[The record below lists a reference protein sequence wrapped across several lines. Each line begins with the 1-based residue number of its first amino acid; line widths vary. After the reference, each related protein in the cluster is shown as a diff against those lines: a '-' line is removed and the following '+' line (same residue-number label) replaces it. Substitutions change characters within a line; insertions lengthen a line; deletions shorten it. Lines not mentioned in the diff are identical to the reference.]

1 MATGYTTGIGEG
13 KIKNFKD
20 FALTC
25 ARAFGACIMQKEDSF
40 LEPPKL
46 EEVKDFYPFMIEE
59 VERQIQVLKDTSD
72 QDLIAKYIE
81 EKDKSYK
88 ENVASIQEK
97 NKLREKYE
105 KILNDAKNWDVDGDF
120 QGLKNFMI
128 QQLTDSIEWDCSTKY
143 NDESIT
149 EYFSST
155 AITADEIRAEKMD
168 RLERDLVRYNE
179 KYAEDVKD
187 VNVRNEWKIK
197 LFNKLKE

>member
-1 MATGYTTGIGEG
+1 MATGYTTGIKDGT
-13 KIKNFKD
+13 IKDFKD
-20 FALTC
+20 FTLTC
-25 ARAFGACIMQKEDSF
+25 ARAFGACIMQKEDSL

-72 QDLIAKYIE
+72 QDLVSQSIK
-81 EKDKSYK
+81 EKTKSYT
-88 ENVASIQEK
+88 ESVEAIREK
-97 NKLREKYE
+97 RKLREKYE
-105 KILNDAKNWDVDGDF
+105 KILDDAKNWDVDDDF
-120 QGLKNFMI
+120 QDLKNFMI
-128 QQLTDSIEWDCSTKY
+128 DQLEESIKWDCSTKY

-168 RLERDLVRYNE
+168 RLKRDLVWYNE

-187 VNVRNEWKIK
+187 VNDRNEWKIK